1 MNYIFDEFL
10 KSIQKVVYLPYT
22 FKLIFSEN
30 DDEYDFCN
38 YFLNDVDN
46 EKVITYFDIIINLNQ
61 IEKLK

>member
-1 MNYIFDEFL
+1 MSFL
-10 KSIQKVVYLPYT
+10 ISIQKVVYFPYT